1 VFRFGILARY
11 IIEEVLKLLFPIWFG
26 MSFIIFLLEWLA
38 RVFRVPA
45 GAATVLQLYVAKIPS
60 YMQLVFPAAVLLS
73 CLIVLGAMNRSL
85 EVVAVQAMGMKRRNI
100 LFPLFA
106 AIAIASAPY
115 YLVATYFAPMGL
127 RAHYT
132 IYDTKVMGQA
142 SRFSQVRQEKIWYRN
157 QDILYNVGFFD
168 PFKQELYDVTLYTFD
183 EDFYISQTI
192 YAKRARWLETYWELQ
207 DGVIT
212 LTDKH
217 LETPVTQNFDKRTTR
232 LIENPKN
239 LKRFDFNAE
248 TMTQVQLGQNISKY
262 KSLGINTAEWEVIYH
277 GRLSFMLISFVF
289 VLLAFPR
296 SLKFHRTGS
305 PAKDVVFVAAI
316 CLVYWLFY
324 NYLMQ
329 LGMESRLHPI
339 MAAWAP
345 SILFL
350 LGIIFYNRRQLA
362 S

>member
-1 VFRFGILARY
+1 MFRFGILARY

-26 MSFIIFLLEWLA
+26 LSFVIFLIEWLA
-38 RVFRVPA
+38 WVFRLPA
-45 GAATVLQLYVAKIPS
+45 DAITVLQLYVAKIPS

-73 CLIVLGAMNRSL
+73 SLIVLGAMNRSL
-85 EVVAVQAMGMKRRNI
+85 EVVAVQAMGSRRRSI

-106 AIAIASAPY
+106 AIIIASAPY
-115 YLVATYFAPMGL
+115 YLVATYIAPMGL

-183 EDFYISQTI
+183 ENFYISQTI
-192 YAKRARWLETYWELQ
+192 SAKKARWVGTYWELF
-207 DGVIT
+207 DGVVM
-212 LTDKH
+212 LTDKNI
-217 LETPVTQNFDKRTTR
+217 EAPMSQSFDKRTTR

-239 LKRFDFNAE
+239 LKRFEFNAD
-248 TMTQVQLGQNISKY
+248 TMTQVQLGQNIKKY

-289 VLLAFPR
+289 ILLAFPR
-296 SLKFHRTGS
+296 TLKFSRTGS
-305 PAKDVVFVAAI
+305 PALDGVFVGVI
-316 CLVYWLFY
+316 CLVYWLIYSFS
-324 NYLMQ
+324 MQ
-329 LGMESRLHPI
+329 MGMESRIHPI
-339 MAAWAP
+339 LAAWAP

-362 S
+362 Y